1 MAGSKYSD
9 QTIPCSQSRST
20 LTLSIRNDPI
30 FEYVEKL
37 KEIGLTIYPY
47 VRNKYI
53 MTTLVFVVWMTFF
66 DENNFISQVQNQM
79 KLSELEAD
87 RDHYVAEIEQS
98 AEDLKLLQND
108 KELLE
113 KFARERYLMKKE
125 NEEIFVFAT
134 EEE

>member
-1 MAGSKYSD
+1 
-9 QTIPCSQSRST
+9 
-20 LTLSIRNDPI
+20 
-30 FEYVEKL
+30 
-37 KEIGLTIYPY
+37 
-47 VRNKYI
+47 
-53 MTTLVFVVWMTFF
+53 MTTLVFLVWMTFF

-79 KLSELEAD
+79 KLSVLEAD
-87 RDHYVAEIEQS
+87 RDHYVEEIEQS

>member
-1 MAGSKYSD
+1 M
-9 QTIPCSQSRST
+9 
-20 LTLSIRNDPI
+20 
-30 FEYVEKL
+30 EKL
-37 KEIGLTIYPY
+37 KKVGLTIYPY

-66 DENNFISQVQNQM
+66 DENNFISQVQNQL

-87 RDHYVAEIEQS
+87 RDHYVAEIEES
-98 AEDLKLLQND
+98 EEDLKLLQND

-125 NEEIFVFAT
+125 DEEIFVFAV
-134 EEE
+134 EE

>member
-1 MAGSKYSD
+1 MD
-9 QTIPCSQSRST
+9 
-20 LTLSIRNDPI
+20 
-30 FEYVEKL
+30 KL
-37 KEIGLTIYPY
+37 KEIGQFLNPY
-47 VRNKYI
+47 VRNKFI
-53 MTTLVFVVWMTFF
+53 MTTLVFLVWMTFF

-79 KLSELEAD
+79 KLSVLEAD
-87 RDHYVAEIEQS
+87 RDHYVEEIEQS